1 MTTSRKYR
9 RDPKFPVAPSAKALL
24 RLKFKLEDLETFLT
38 VAELG
43 SFSRAAE
50 MLGLSQP
57 SITGRVKRLE
67 GILGVVLISRTTR
80 RINLTDAGER
90 LQTAGDATLRDLR
103 ILLDAFRKEAQLKKR
118 RVTIAAPPMLSA
130 VMLMPIISQYMR
142 SHTQTEVKLHD
153 LPAAPALA
161 ELADGTAD
169 MAIMVL
175 DGHHH
180 PDFEFESL
188 TVEECAVVTPLN
200 HPLLQKKEV
209 LFDDIVK
216 YPLLIPEF
224 YRALRDIFEAEFVK
238 RGLRFE
244 PMILMNDVSNIS
256 TVIGMVAAGMGVTF
270 VPRALISRDQRGT
283 VAMVRIKG
291 FRLVRHYGI
300 VTIRDKP
307 LSATARSFARF
318 VRARIRE
325 SSGWPV

>member
-1 MTTSRKYR
+1 M
-9 RDPKFPVAPSAKALL
+9 RDPKLPIASPAKALQ

-50 MLGLSQP
+50 MLSLSQP
-57 SITGRVKRLE
+57 SVTGRVKRLE
-67 GILGVVLISRTTR
+67 GILGVALISRTTR
-80 RINLTDAGER
+80 RIALTDAGER

-103 ILLDAFRKEAQLKKR
+103 ILLDAFRNEAEVKKR

-130 VMLMPIISQYMR
+130 VVLMPIIRQYMQ
-142 SHTQTEVKLHD
+142 SHAQTEVKLHD

-161 ELADGTAD
+161 ELADGRAD

-180 PDFEFESL
+180 PDFKFESL

-200 HPLLQKKEV
+200 HPLLRKKEV
-209 LFDDIVK
+209 LFEDLVK
-216 YPLLIPEF
+216 YPLLIPDF

-238 RGLRFE
+238 RGLHFE
-244 PMILMNDVSNIS
+244 PMVQMNDVSNIS

-270 VPRALISRDQRGT
+270 VPRTLISRDQRGT
-283 VAMVRIKG
+283 VAMVQITG
-291 FRLVRHYGI
+291 FQVVRHYGI
-300 VTIRDKP
+300 VTMRDKP
-307 LSATARSFARF
+307 ISGPARSFARF
-318 VRARIRE
+318 IRAKIRE
-325 SSGWPV
+325 SSGWPT